1 MSNKLGIKTGITVRE
16 VMSTQVITA
25 KETDSAQRVA
35 DIMKDK
41 SIGSII
47 IVDAHGK
54 PTGIVTDRDIVTRIV
69 AKNLLPSDVK
79 AREIMSTPLSMIEP
93 SMDIGA
99 AAQMMNARRFRR
111 LLILDKGKIAG
122 IITDRSI
129 FAIMPKLME
138 LVTEKAKIGG
148 ELVKEAPL
156 LAGYCD
162 NCGQWSDTLMDV
174 EGKFL
179 CEDCR
184 LELEEGKEQAGREAE
199 ESET

>member
-1 MSNKLGIKTGITVRE
+1 MSNKKGIETGITVRE

-35 DIMKDK
+35 DIMKNQ
-41 SIGSII
+41 SIGSVII
-47 IVDAHGK
+47 IDDQGK

-79 AREIMSTPLSMIEP
+79 AKEIMSTPISTIDP
-93 SMDIGA
+93 AMDIGA
-99 AAQMMNARRFRR
+99 AAQMMKVRRIRR

-122 IITDRSI
+122 IITDRTI

-138 LVTEKAKIGG
+138 LLTEKAKIGG
-148 ELVKEAPL
+148 EVIKRPPP

-162 NCGQWSDTLMDV
+162 NCGQWSDTLVDV
-174 EGKFL
+174 EGRFI

-184 LELEEGKEQAGREAE
+184 LEVEAQ
-199 ESET
+199 ET